1 MDDLTPYYLL
11 GIAIGAVVGPW
22 IAYAIICFFDLW

>member
-11 GIAIGAVVGPW
+11 GAVIGIAVGPW
-22 IAYAIICFFDLW
+22 IAYAIISFFDL